1 MNAIDNRSHTS
12 TRASMGTDSVQSLP
26 KEPCPG
32 GRFWPVLAARGELDI
47 VSQLRIGRFWP
58 LAPMDR
64 TRPGTPVFHLCST
77 GAPIRFRSCSKG
89 VPKLLRNRPVLS
101 YKTEH
106 NGTKRNTK
114 SEKREF
120 PYLNRS
126 FFPLI
131 WRRPGDL
138 EGRLLRVRRSG
149 TDWRRELLLIP
160 VEALGQQT
168 LSRCGISPLRSCSF
182 LR

>member
-58 LAPMDR
+58 LAL
-64 TRPGTPVFHLCST
+64 TRPGTPVFHLCSI

-89 VPKLLRNRPVLS
+89 VPKLPRNRPVLS
-101 YKTEH
+101 YETEH